1 MIVKEYINKY
11 PILASSETSI
21 RNAID
26 IIKESLEKGGKVL
39 VCGNGGSCSDADH
52 ICGEFLKGFLKK
64 RKLDSSLKNKMFEI
78 YGEKGKELADA
89 LQCGLPCINLCAHN
103 ALSTAVSNDL
113 GEGYVYAQQVM
124 AYGKANDVIIGI
136 STSGNAQNVINAFVC
151 AKSLGVKVIA
161 LTGETGGKMRDFAD
175 CLINVSAQK
184 TPDVQ
189 ELHLPVYHAVC
200 ASVEEYFFKGE

>member
-1 MIVKEYINKY
+1 MIISEYIKKY
-11 PILASSETSI
+11 PILASTEESI
-21 RNAID
+21 RCAVDMIN
-26 IIKESLEKGGKVL
+26 KSLENGGKVL

-64 RKLDSSLKNKMFEI
+64 RKLDDSLKNKMFEI
-78 YGEKGKELADA
+78 YNEKGKELADS
-89 LQCGLPCINLCAHN
+89 LQYGLPCINLCAHN
-103 ALSTAVSNDL
+103 ALLSAVSNDL

-124 AYGKANDVIIGI
+124 AYGKADDIIIGI

-151 AKSLGVKVIA
+151 AKALGVKVIA
-161 LTGETGGKMRDFAD
+161 LTGEKGGKMREFAD
-175 CLINVSAQK
+175 CTINVPANK

-200 ASVEEYFFKGE
+200 AAVEEYFFRGE